1 VEPVF
6 INLGEDIIIQM
17 DEVIAMFDYDI
28 FHNDANNQNLL
39 EKSLENKLL
48 VDVGEQITKA
58 VVLTN
63 DTIYYSPFSTMTLK
77 RRSQKAI
84 NFL

>member
-17 DEVIAMFDYDI
+17 DEVIAMFDYYI
-28 FHNDANNQNLL
+28 FNNDSNNQNLI

-63 DTIYYSPFSTMTLK
+63 DTI
-77 RRSQKAI
+77 
-84 NFL
+84 